1 MTTVH
6 CAVLLHDTKLKLRT
20 MTKLSF
26 ATAFFAAC
34 LITPPAHAIKQS
46 DGMEFASRV
55 CDLYQAPVETATFP
69 GGSAGCTWKIG
80 DGDRGVSS
88 TEIMMVANR
97 EAGAEAIAYFVT
109 FSEMINRKM
118 VIVPGYREEDT
129 DIVCGNGNSSGR
141 IVFWGEPTSGNMS
154 GYAICGNNILSGEI
168 HYPPVNNAKVEMEA
182 LFRKLMQSMVPLL
195 DGK

>member
-1 MTTVH
+1 MMPLSCVNSFQASNRRLQMMTRLFFSVPF
-6 CAVLLHDTKLKLRT
+6 
-20 MTKLSF
+20 F
-26 ATAFFAAC
+26 ATF
-34 LITPPAHAIKQS
+34 LITPPAYAIKQP
-46 DGMEFASRV
+46 DGMAFASRV

-80 DGDRGVSS
+80 NGERGVNS

-109 FSEMINRKM
+109 FNETINRKM
-118 VIVPGYREEDT
+118 VTVPGYREEDT
-129 DIVCGNGNSSGR
+129 DIVCDNGNSTGR

-168 HYPPVNNAKVEMEA
+168 HYPPINNAKLEMEV

>member
-1 MTTVH
+1 MITVP
-6 CAVLLHDTKLKLRT
+6 CAGLLQDTKLKLRM

-46 DGMEFASRV
+46 DGMAFVSRV

-69 GGSAGCTWKIG
+69 GSSTGCTWKIG
-80 DGDRGVSS
+80 DGERGVTS
-88 TEIMMVANR
+88 TEIMMVADR
-97 EAGAEAIAYFVT
+97 EAGEEVIAYLVT
-109 FSEMINRKM
+109 FYGMINREM
-118 VIVPGYREEDT
+118 VTVPGYREEDT
-129 DIVCGNGNSSGR
+129 GIVCGNVNSTGR

-154 GYAICGNNILSGEI
+154 GYAICGNNFLSGEI
-168 HYPPVNNAKVEMEA
+168 HYPPINNAKVEMEA